1 MPVLTRSAVP
11 GDEAR
16 WRALW
21 AGYLAFYETDM
32 EPGLTSLVWG
42 RLLDPDEPMFCIV
55 AEIDGEVAGIVNY
68 VLHRATWTASWY
80 CYLEDLFTD
89 PAARGQGVGRA
100 LIEAVY
106 EAAQDAGATRVY
118 WLTHESNGTAR
129 KLYDAVAQNA
139 GFIQYR
145 KSVAPS

>member
-1 MPVLTRSAVP
+1 MPVLTRPAVP

-21 AGYLAFYETDM
+21 AGYLAFYETGL
-32 EPGLTSLVWG
+32 EPGLTDLVWA
-42 RLLDPDEPMFCIV
+42 RLLDENEPMFSIV
-55 AEIDGEVAGIVNY
+55 AEIDGEVVGIVNY

-89 PAARGQGVGRA
+89 AAARGQGVGRA

-106 EAAQDAGATRVY
+106 QAAQDAGASRVY
-118 WLTHESNGTAR
+118 WLTHDSNATAR
-129 KLYDAVAQNA
+129 KLYDAVAENA

-145 KSVAPS
+145 KAIAPA